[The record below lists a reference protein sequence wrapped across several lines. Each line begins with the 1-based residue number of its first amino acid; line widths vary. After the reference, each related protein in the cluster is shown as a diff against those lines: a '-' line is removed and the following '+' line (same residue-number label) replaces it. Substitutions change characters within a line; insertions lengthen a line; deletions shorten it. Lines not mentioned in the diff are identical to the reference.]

1 MEETNGVAPV
11 SQQLFVSLQIVEKKG
26 QQKESEIL
34 KSLRDVIL
42 KLKEGRPKELVAS
55 TACVSQPKNDNNSTR
70 YYGLS
75 MSTSANWIVIAA
87 SCLSNWDE
95 YVAGAV
101 MTFYPNKQKKP
112 YFDGTIKLPGQV
124 RCQAFSLNDKLDP
137 ILPCKSCASLFGFP
151 VSGEDAWTHGNCAE
165 NESISKLLKH
175 EQQVKEQAQP
185 TSPTYTEANK
195 RKAKE
200 QVLEVLKKCLDNPKR
215 KIQWDGTYYS
225 PI

>member
-1 MEETNGVAPV
+1 MVPV

-34 KSLRDVIL
+34 ASLRAIIL

-55 TACVSQPKNDNNSTR
+55 TTCVSQPNNKDKNSTR

-101 MTFYPNKQKKP
+101 MTFYPDKKKKP

-124 RCQAFSLNDKLDP
+124 RCQAFNLNELEP
-137 ILPCKSCASLFGFP
+137 ILPCKSCANLFGFP
-151 VSGEDAWTHGNCAE
+151 ESGEDAWTYGNCAE
-165 NESISKLLKH
+165 NESISKMLKH
-175 EQQVKEQAQP
+175 EKEVKEQAKP
-185 TSPTYTEANK
+185 TSPTCTEANK

-200 QVLEVLKKCLDNPKR
+200 HVLEVLKKCLDNPNR
-215 KIQWDGTYYS
+215 KIIWDGTYYS
-225 PI
+225 PS